1 MKKVRWGVIGAGGIA
16 DRRTLPG
23 MMQAKNAELVS
34 VMEIDA
40 GFSEQLR
47 VKYGAK
53 RAYTTAQ
60 QLVEDP
66 EIDAVYIA
74 SPVFAHA
81 QQAMAAA
88 GFRADDI
95 ARRKLETITAALN
108 DGWKPDWNDTGQYK
122 YVPCFWIK
130 QRPGQ
135 TSAGL
140 ANANA
145 HYAPSRTTAHF
156 GSRLCFKNAA
166 VARYAA
172 NQFTEL
178 YALILV
184 ENY

>member
-1 MKKVRWGVIGAGGIA
+1 MKKFRVQDKSKRDGRNIVGTYDSMQEANDVARTYLDENDDVMIFDLAVVEIEVAEPYDHVKSYEDACRVLGV
-16 DRRTLPG
+16 
-23 MMQAKNAELVS
+23 E
-34 VMEIDA
+34 
-40 GFSEQLR
+40 
-47 VKYGAK
+47 
-53 RAYTTAQ
+53 
-60 QLVEDP
+60 
-66 EIDAVYIA
+66 
-74 SPVFAHA
+74 PVDE
-81 QQAMAAA
+81 QAMAAA

-130 QRPGQ
+130 PRPGQ